1 MKNLIL
7 IITILTAATVYA
19 QPYTAFQ
26 FDVNNLLSIRDN
38 PRMVK
43 QVNGLDFDIEL
54 GAREGNIAVFIFYG
68 EFKRAFYRN
77 YGVGLDYVFEPLTD
91 VLISLGN
98 RYHVV
103 IRDEKYSYL
112 GTTGSYLNPR
122 GKISYDINGALAVE
136 LIANLTNRRDI
147 NKTIFEG
154 GVGIKYNFKQ

>member
-1 MKNLIL
+1 MK
-7 IITILTAATVYA
+7 TILTLLLFTSIAYA
-19 QPYTAFQ
+19 QPYIGAQ
-26 FDVNNLLSIRDN
+26 FDLNNALGLRDN

-43 QVNGLDFDIEL
+43 QINGLDFDIEL
-54 GAREGNIAVFIFYG
+54 GAREENIAVFIFYG
-68 EFKRAFYRN
+68 EFKRAFYKN